1 MVVSSLVRRGV
12 EFAAQQPEQP
22 NIHFSGWLLG
32 LFIFTVLAFCFAL
45 FKIDYTY
52 GMVVATL
59 AAVEETNPDIYVRI
73 DANLDP
79 TKPIDPNEVAAEAPP
94 PKPITS
100 KLRTT
105 IRHLRARAGFWS
117 RFRGLSMFLTYVMA
131 SSFLYAVMPV
141 SMNNFLGQFVCQT
154 IIGVVL
160 ANLQLAWVHIVIS
173 EPSPKRFYQRIPGYK
188 AWLRI
193 APVVAFEHFVVATA
207 FYVPLILTV
216 GVHGWKFL
224 EGGSLSTTPSNS
236 ELKAAAGAMVAP
248 CVLSFLVSIPARAIF
263 LRVAASMLPDEDE
276 AIVPFDRSFGGKV
289 VPAILGGSG
298 KLSIRDAWK
307 TFDGP
312 ARMRYCKVIAKVF
325 AMEVGVSVFFSLLL
339 AAQVYAGAV
348 SIGSTR
354 N

>member
-12 EFAAQQPEQP
+12 ELAAQQPEQP

-45 FKIDYTY
+45 FKIEYTY
-52 GMVVATL
+52 GMVVSTL
-59 AAVEETNPDIYVRI
+59 AAVEETNPDVYVRI
-73 DANLDP
+73 DGNLDP
-79 TKPIDPNEVAAEAPP
+79 TKPTDPNDIAAEAPP

-105 IRHLRARAGFWS
+105 VKHLRARAGFWS
-117 RFRGLSMFLTYVMA
+117 RFRGFSMYMAYVMA
-131 SSFLYAVMPV
+131 TGILYGVIPV
-141 SMNNFLGQFVCQT
+141 SVNNFLGQFLTQV

-188 AWLRI
+188 AWLKI
-193 APVVAFEHFVVATA
+193 APVVVFEHVVTAAA

-216 GVHGWKFL
+216 GLHGWTFL
-224 EGGSLSTTPSNS
+224 DGSRLSTTPSDK
-236 ELKAAAGAMVAP
+236 ELKAAAGTLVAP
-248 CVLSFLVSIPARAIF
+248 AVLSFLAFIPARAIF
-263 LRVAASMLPDEDE
+263 IRVAASMLPDEDE

-312 ARMRYCKVIAKVF
+312 ARIRYCKVVGKVL

-339 AAQVYAGAV
+339 TAQVYAGAV

-354 N
+354 S